1 MTDDNDLQER
11 LYSDLDAPVA
21 NEEVAELDQQQMLQ
35 MMFQQNQMIIQWMK
49 EGGKRGKGGFAK
61 GHGKEPAQ
69 VMKPTA
75 APAFGGA
82 GYEAWRK
89 RVREWESVHFAL
101 HQRHSTVSDGS
112 SHSVGYRRLVYRRR
126 ASPAMRQAVPAAEP
140 P

>member
-1 MTDDNDLQER
+1 MAEDDNLQEG
-11 LYSDLDAPVA
+11 LYPDLDAPGA

-49 EGGKRGKGGFAK
+49 EGGKGGKGGFAK

-101 HQRHSTVSDGS
+101 HPMQKAGAVLSKKKEDKTNRG
-112 SHSVGYRRLVYRRR
+112 
-126 ASPAMRQAVPAAEP
+126 RQFFAA
-140 P
+140 